1 MKYFFILFSGKK
13 KHLTKI
19 KKTMEPVT
27 KKRKIELKANIEI
40 IDLSHDESLETI
52 DLSHD
57 ECFRLEDLPN
67 EIILKIFGQVKNIK
81 DLIRCSQVSNR
92 VRAIAHDNPLWEAM
106 HLRSVKGV
114 PAKLLKMILEN
125 GCKYFSFPYVKE
137 IKGTVQFNQNVK
149 LKYLYFT
156 YRSNADDV
164 LLDLA
169 ASCFG
174 LEKLAISGLM
184 DINPKGFAKILKC
197 VKQNSS
203 TMKVLSIIACKI
215 PDKVLELIVTLCVEL
230 QGISY

>member
-1 MKYFFILFSGKK
+1 
-13 KHLTKI
+13 
-19 KKTMEPVT
+19 MEPVT
-27 KKRKIELKANIEI
+27 KRQKFDPQVMSFRLNLLPDEIIIEI
-40 IDLSHDESLETI
+40 LLS
-52 DLSHD
+52 
-57 ECFRLEDLPN
+57 
-67 EIILKIFGQVKNIK
+67 VNIK
-81 DLIRCSQVSNR
+81 DIVQCMSVNKRL
-92 VRAIAHDNPLWEAM
+92 RAIAHDSSLWEAM
-106 HLRSVKGV
+106 HLKSKEGV
-114 PAKLLKMILEN
+114 PAKLLKIILQN

-184 DINPKGFAKILKC
+184 DINPKGFAKVLKC
-197 VKQNSS
+197 IIQNSS
-203 TMKVLSIIACKI
+203 TMKVLSIIFCKI